1 MKTINKN
8 KLGEIGLFGEDAAV
22 DYLRKLGYEIIAR
35 NVICDSHEID
45 IIVRD
50 MRYIVFVEVKTR
62 TFYSGDS
69 IYGSPASAVTKDKQ
83 AAIIKAAKA
92 YLNENYHRRLPRF
105 DVIEVY
111 VDKTNEGL
119 IINKINHIPRAFGTR
134 R

>member
-8 KLGEIGLFGEDAAV
+8 KLGDVGLFGENAAV
-22 DYLRKLGYEIIAR
+22 DYLTKLGYEIIAR

-62 TFYSGDS
+62 TVYYGNS
-69 IYGSPASAVTKDKQ
+69 IYGTPASAVNKSKQ
-83 AAIIKAAKA
+83 ASIIKAAKA
-92 YLNENYHRRLPRF
+92 YLKENYHRRIPRF

-111 VDKTNEGL
+111 VEQTNEGL
-119 IINKINHIPRAFGTR
+119 ALNKINHIPRAFGAR